1 MTIRKKSP
9 ERGRKLTE
17 VELEMM
23 GVLWNLGEGTVTDVL
38 SRLPPDRKLAY
49 TSVSTMLRILEQKGV
64 VKSRKEG
71 RGHLY
76 QPLLDQK
83 TYGKAS
89 VEDLVEKVFGG
100 APSAMVRTLLDI
112 GGLTDSDLEAIRKVI
127 DEKGK
132 SR

>member
-1 MTIRKKSP
+1 MRKKTDEKTKP
-9 ERGRKLTE
+9 RLTE

-23 GVLWNLGEGTVTDVL
+23 GVLWDLKEGSVSDVL
-38 SRLPPDRKLAY
+38 QKLPANRKLAY

-64 VKSRKEG
+64 VASRKEG

-76 QPLLDQK
+76 SPLLDRES
-83 TYGKAS
+83 YGKAS

-112 GGLTDSDLEAIRKVI
+112 GGLTDSDLDAIRKVI
-127 DEKGK
+127 DSKGK
-132 SR
+132 HS

>member
-1 MTIRKKSP
+1 MRKKTD
-9 ERGRKLTE
+9 EKGRSRLTE

-23 GVLWNLGEGTVTDVL
+23 GVLWNLGEGTVTEVQ
-38 SRLPPDRKLAY
+38 SRLPANRKLAY
-49 TSVSTMLRILEQKGV
+49 TSVSTMLRILEQKGL

-76 QPLLDQK
+76 QPVLDRE

-89 VEDLVEKVFGG
+89 VEDLVQKVFGG

-112 GGLTDSDLEAIRKVI
+112 GGLTDSDLDAIRKVL

-132 SR
+132 A